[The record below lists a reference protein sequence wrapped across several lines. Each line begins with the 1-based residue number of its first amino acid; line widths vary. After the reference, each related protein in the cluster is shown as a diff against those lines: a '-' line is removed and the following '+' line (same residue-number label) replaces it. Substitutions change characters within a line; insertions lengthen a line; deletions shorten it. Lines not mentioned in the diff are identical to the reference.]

1 MKSVFIVS
9 YDCGD
14 SFEIFEVFDT
24 RELALKYIES
34 DTVSELVDR
43 YGYKLDCFH
52 IIEKILWED

>member
-1 MKSVFIVS
+1 MKSVYIVT
-9 YDCGD
+9 YECWDH
-14 SFEIFEVFDT
+14 FEILEVFDT

-52 IIEKILWED
+52 IIEKLLWGE